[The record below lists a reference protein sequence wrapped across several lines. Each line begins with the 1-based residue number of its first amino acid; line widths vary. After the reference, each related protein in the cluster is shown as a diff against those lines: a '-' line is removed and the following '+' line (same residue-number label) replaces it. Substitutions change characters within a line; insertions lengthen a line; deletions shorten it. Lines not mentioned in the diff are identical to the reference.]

1 MTRVST
7 SNIQCDGFPATFPN
21 DSPEGC
27 PQDRVVDEFITNF
40 GEEGWS
46 SLVIEDGGGKADGK
60 PTFKHF
66 CPACTANGF
75 PGLWLLK
82 AGKVIEA
89 EVAAI
94 RPRQQRE

>member
-27 PQDRVVDEFITNF
+27 PQDRVVEEFITNF

-46 SLVIEDGGGKADGK
+46 SLVIEDGVARLMASRLSSTSVRHVQPMAFLVSGCSRLGRLSK
-60 PTFKHF
+60 
-66 CPACTANGF
+66 
-75 PGLWLLK
+75 LK
-82 AGKVIEA
+82 
-89 EVAAI
+89 
-94 RPRQQRE
+94 